1 LANVKSAK
9 KRILVNEKKAARNKS
24 AKSAVKTQVKKV
36 LAAIDGGD
44 KVKAEEQLSALKSAM
59 GKAESKGIL
68 KKNAVSRKISRVSR
82 KINKMEQ

>member
-1 LANVKSAK
+1 MANVKSAK

-44 KVKAEEQLSALKSAM
+44 KVKAEEQLSALQLALDTLNNTETM
-59 GKAESKGIL
+59 DIDVVL
-68 KKNAVSRKISRVSR
+68 D
-82 KINKMEQ
+82 